1 MCLHKKQKLI
11 EAKNE
16 IKAETLPSGVRGE
29 GQGNMGQLFSIGFCP
44 VPDILKFYLDSFRGR
59 AEETEGKA

>member
-1 MCLHKKQKLI
+1 MKLKQK
-11 EAKNE
+11 
-16 IKAETLPSGVRGE
+16 PYPVVSGVRDK
-29 GQGNMGQLFSIGFCP
+29 GNMGQLFSIGFCP